1 LPILLK
7 ENYPQMSGKLTV
19 PAIRQAQPS
28 QKPVHL
34 FDGDGLYLE
43 VSPARSK
50 LWRLKYRFRGK
61 ERRMALGKY
70 PEVELADARLL
81 KADAKELLRQGID
94 PGDQRKEKR
103 ARAKEQA
110 EREAADRKAAEGPKA
125 LSVSIFR
132 DGHFEIWKG
141 GRCCG
146 CPEARPAKFQKSSR
160 GF

>member
-1 LPILLK
+1 
-7 ENYPQMSGKLTV
+7 MSGKLTV
-19 PAIRQAQPS
+19 PALRQAQPS
-28 QKPVHL
+28 QKPVRL
-34 FDGDGLYLE
+34 FDGEGLYLE
-43 VSPARSK
+43 VSPAGSK

-94 PGDQRKEKR
+94 PGDQRKEEK

-110 EREAADRKAAEGPKA
+110 AREAADRKAAEGPKA

-132 DGHFEIWKG
+132 DGRFEIWKG
-141 GRCCG
+141 RKVLRLSRG
-146 CPEARPAKFQKSSR
+146 EARQVSEILTGLLKEES
-160 GF
+160 